1 MKYELM
7 FADQIRKAIQE
18 KWPVVLPV
26 GVLEYHAEHCV
37 VGVDTLLVVRAVEIL
52 EKENNLVLLPPFY
65 YGAASYAV
73 APPAGSGTVQVD
85 SQVLHPF
92 AKELFNSLLK
102 IGFRNIHAF
111 IHHQSE
117 NFTAGMPTDLAFKLA
132 ARQVTFEFLD
142 RERGLGWWGDNR
154 MKDYYSASA
163 QEDNPFNW
171 IQVHPFMDEETQK
184 QFPIDH
190 AGRQETSLML
200 AFCPEGVDMKK
211 VSVEKWFC
219 RDSGKA
225 NLEYGN
231 AAKEMILNHM
241 RKVLGFCL

>member
-1 MKYELM
+1 M
-7 FADQIRKAIQE
+7 FPDQIRTAIQE

-26 GVLEYHAEHCV
+26 GVLEYHAEHCA
-37 VGVDTLLVVRAVEIL
+37 VGVDTLLVVRAVELL

-73 APPAGSGTVQVD
+73 ASPENNGTLHVD
-85 SQVLHPF
+85 SGALLPF
-92 AKELFNSLLK
+92 ARELFKNLLK

-132 ARQVTFEFLD
+132 ARQVTFELLD
-142 RERGLGWWGDNR
+142 QDRGLGWWGDNR
-154 MKDYYSASA
+154 MKEYYSASA
-163 QEDNPFNW
+163 TEDNPFTW
-171 IQVHPFMDEETQK
+171 IQIHPFMDEETQK

-190 AGRQETSLML
+190 AGLQETSLML

-211 VSVEKWFC
+211 VSAEKWYC
-219 RDSGKA
+219 RDSHKA

-231 AAKEMILNHM
+231 SAKEMILNHM
-241 RKVLGFCL
+241 RKILGFCF